1 VLLPLE
7 LLGAPEGSCLVHAC
21 LDVDNLTVHLATT
34 APLAACPRCGSGT
47 CRVHSRYTRRL
58 DDLPCLGRCVRLQV
72 AVRRFVCPQSDCPRR
87 IFAERLPGFAAPW
100 ARTTDRLRQTQTDIG
115 SSLGGEAGARLAARM
130 AITTSPDT
138 LLRRVKRLKNE
149 PAEPPRVVGI
159 DDWAWRKGQRY
170 GTIVVDLERSDVI
183 DLLPDRD
190 AGTVAA
196 WLKAHPGVEV
206 IGRDR
211 SAAYAQAATEGASQA
226 EQVAD
231 RWHLLKNLREAVE
244 RVLERHSAV
253 VDAALKTTETPTEPA
268 RDAAVPEAGAATS
281 PVEPSPPRPP
291 SEPLPESPRLDAE
304 QSKRQK
310 RIDRFDQVHELHRR
324 GHSARRVARELGLS
338 RRSVFRYLRR
348 ETCPAWGLGGS
359 RRSRLDGY
367 REWIDARLAEG
378 FTNVAELHRR
388 LTERG
393 FKGSYGSVYEFVA
406 KRLGAAGKRRERLN
420 AAKPPVPAPPSA
432 RQLSFEWARRAEKRK
447 PPEQARLDAI
457 RARSDELAAAL
468 DLADGFADLIRKRSP
483 ETLGEW
489 LARGEASSDPDLR
502 RFAEG
507 IRRDEAAVHAA
518 VTETWSNGPVEGHV
532 NRLKTI
538 KRQMYGRAGFVL
550 LRARVLNAA

>member
-1 VLLPLE
+1 LLPLE
-7 LLGAPEGSCLVHAC
+7 LLGAPEGSCLVRAC
-21 LDVDNLTVHLATT
+21 LDVENLTVHLATT
-34 APLAACPRCGSGT
+34 APAAACPLCGYDT
-47 CRVHSRYTRRL
+47 RRVHSRYIRRL
-58 DDLPCLGRCVRLQV
+58 DDLPCLGRCVRLQF
-72 AVRRFVCPQSDCPRR
+72 AVRRFVCPLPDCPRR

-100 ARTTDRLRQTQTDIG
+100 ARTTDRLCRTQADIG
-115 SSLGGEAGARLAARM
+115 SSLGGEAGSRLAARM

-138 LLRRVKRLKNE
+138 LLRRVKLLKNE
-149 PAEPPRVVGI
+149 PAESPRVVGI

-190 AGTVAA
+190 ADTVAA
-196 WLKAHPGVEV
+196 WLKDHPGVEV
-206 IGRDR
+206 VSRDR

-244 RVLERHSAV
+244 RVLQRHSAV
-253 VDAALKTTETPTEPA
+253 VDAALKATETPTESA
-268 RDAAVPEAGAATS
+268 RVAAIPEPGAAAS
-281 PVEPSPPRPP
+281 PVESSPPLPP
-291 SEPLPESPRLDAE
+291 SEPLAESPRLDAE
-304 QSKRQK
+304 QSKRHK
-310 RIDRFDQVHELHRR
+310 RIDRFEQVHELHRR
-324 GHSARRVARELGLS
+324 GHSASRIARELGLS
-338 RRSVFRYLRR
+338 RRSVFRYLRSK
-348 ETCPAWGLGGS
+348 TCPAWGLGGS

-367 REWIDARLAEG
+367 REWIDARIAEG
-378 FTNVAELHRR
+378 LTNVAELHRR

-393 FKGSYGSVYEFVA
+393 FKGSYGSVYEFVT
-406 KRLGAAGKRRERLN
+406 KRLGAAGKRRDRLN
-420 AAKPPVPAPPSA
+420 AAEPPVPAPPSA

-447 PPEQARLDAI
+447 PAEQARLDAI

-468 DLADGFADLIRKRSP
+468 DLADGFADLIRKRSR

-489 LARGEASSDPDLR
+489 LARGESCSDPDLR

-518 VTETWSNGPVEGHV
+518 VTVTWSNGPVEGHV